1 MTESLDWKDS
11 GFALAGC
18 VLNAWLECLPTTRG
32 IQNVSLTSERFY
44 SQKKTDIT
52 EIFRPSAKDVIN

>member
-18 VLNAWLECLPTTRG
+18 VLNAWLDSLPTTRG
-32 IQNVSLTSERFY
+32 IKNVSLTSEQVLFPEKNRY
-44 SQKKTDIT
+44 HRDI
-52 EIFRPSAKDVIN
+52 